1 MACRASG
8 IDPGAMNP
16 NIIDKNEI
24 STLTLHNLIPNSPSN
39 MANTSTKR
47 MKEE

>member
-1 MACRASG
+1 MAYPHGASG

-24 STLTLHNLIPNSPSN
+24 STLTLHNLIPNSPS
-39 MANTSTKR
+39 TKSG
-47 MKEE
+47 